1 MPGKIIVGFDASDGA
16 RDAVAFGQQL
26 AEATGRTLAL
36 VCVRPPHVPDWAEG
50 GAQREDE
57 LAKQAQATL
66 QSAPVAPAVERQAV
80 CGDSVAGA
88 LRGVAESEEAT
99 VVVVGCPTRTQT
111 GRIEAGTIAQRL
123 LHGSPCAVALAPRG
137 YATHHPEVFD
147 RIVVGYTDSE
157 EARAAVRTAAS
168 LGRACD
174 AVVRVVSV
182 TGKVPSWSV
191 DLGGYAD
198 AVRDTVQNDLDTV
211 LRRLA
216 SSVATEGVVLDGDP
230 VDELLD
236 QADGWADLIVT
247 GSRGYGPARQV
258 LLGSVSAGILGAAAV
273 PVIVTPRGVET
284 ELVASRGTVAA
295 DC

>member
-1 MPGKIIVGFDASDGA
+1 MSGNVIVGFDASEGA

-26 AEATGRTLAL
+26 ADATGRALAL
-36 VCVRPPHVPDWAEG
+36 VCVRPPRVPSWAEG
-50 GAQREDE
+50 GEQRDDE
-57 LAKQAQATL
+57 LWRQAQATL
-66 QSAPVAPAVERQAV
+66 TDAPVAPAVERHAV
-80 CGDSVAGA
+80 CGESVAGA
-88 LRGVAESEEAT
+88 LRSFAEAEEAA
-99 VVVVGCPTRTQT
+99 VVVVGCPTRTQA
-111 GRIEAGTIAQRL
+111 GHIEAGTIAQRL

-137 YATHHPEVFD
+137 YAAHHPSGFR

-174 AVVRVVSV
+174 ATVRVVSV
-182 TGKVPSWSV
+182 AGKVPSWSV
-191 DLGGYAD
+191 DLDGYAD
-198 AVRDTVQNDLDTV
+198 ALRDTVRADLDAV

-230 VDELLD
+230 AQQLLD
-236 QADGWADLIVT
+236 QSDGWADLIVT

-258 LLGSVSAGILGAAAV
+258 LLGSVSAGVLGAAEV
-273 PVIVTPRGVET
+273 PVVVTPRGIET
-284 ELVASRGTVAA
+284 ELVAPRGAVTA